1 MPRIERRPIRAFTL
15 LELLVVLAIIALLVS
30 ILLPA
35 MSAARREG
43 MCTACLAKTRELG
56 NAVGYFR
63 ADNEDRMP
71 RSNHSAFAARTLPWE
86 YALYRYFSGV
96 SFEAPDEAWTRV
108 RDESFAC
115 PFDDRIDRLSYGY
128 NVYYE
133 LTEAETQ
140 DKVWRVGTRV
150 PHPSTTI
157 LFGELADNSATDH
170 VMAHFWVQ
178 FNAPAEIEKNRHR
191 PRASY
196 VFVDGHAEERAFE
209 QTFDDSRGLDAW
221 NPATA
226 P

>member
-1 MPRIERRPIRAFTL
+1 MPRIEWRRFRAFTL
-15 LELLVVLAIIALLVS
+15 LELLVVLAIVALLLS

-35 MSAARREG
+35 MSEARREG
-43 MCTACLAKTRELG
+43 MRTACLVKTRELG

-63 ADNEDRMP
+63 ADNDDRMP
-71 RSNHSAFAARTLPWE
+71 RSNHSAFAARAMPWE
-86 YALYRYFSGV
+86 YALYRYFSGTM
-96 SFEAPDEAWTRV
+96 FESPDSGWQRV
-108 RDESFAC
+108 RDESFTC
-115 PFDDRIDRLSYGY
+115 PFDDRKDRLSYGY

-133 LTEAETQ
+133 LTEPET
-140 DKVWRVGTRV
+140 KGTVWRVGTRI

-157 LFGELADNSATDH
+157 LFGELEDSSATDH

-178 FNAPAEIEKNRHR
+178 FNAPAEIEKDRHR
-191 PRASY
+191 PKASY

-209 QTFDDSRGLDAW
+209 QTYDDALGLDSW